1 METTLVGLRLD
12 GGTTTFA
19 ATTSFPGVLLS
30 QFSIDFVE
38 DNGKEYVRVATTQTF
53 WNNLWWGPIDDTIGF
68 EEDISPAEPQKRK
81 LEEWDE
87 RRPILPPPS
96 DSTESRTL
104 NEVIIF
110 EVPSAED
117 DTFLLT
123 RLGSVEI
130 GKKDEVSLQ
139 SIPKAH

>member
-1 METTLVGLRLD
+1 MPEPVFME
-12 GGTTTFA
+12 
-19 ATTSFPGVLLS
+19 
-30 QFSIDFVE
+30 E
-38 DNGKEYVRVATTQTF
+38 DESM
-53 WNNLWWGPIDDTIGF
+53 DDAIGF
-68 EEDISPAEPQKRK
+68 EEDVSPAEPQKRK
-81 LEEWDE
+81 LEDWGEP
-87 RRPILPPPS
+87 RPILPPPS

-123 RLGSVEI
+123 RLGGVEI
-130 GKKDEVSLQ
+130 GKKDEVSLE